1 VNRAIVRIAAAG
13 VLATLILVGLSVGFP
28 GQRWNFAAGFELV
41 VGAAAVASI
50 VASLRGLV
58 PRGREARTPFDVP
71 PPRAAAPKPP
81 AELERIDR
89 LLVLGAAN
97 AFDAH
102 HRVRPLLRELAAE
115 RLHARYGVDLDREPA
130 RAHELLGED
139 LWNVVR
145 PDLELRH
152 RNAPGLA
159 IDRTARLVDRL
170 EAL

>member
-1 VNRAIVRIAAAG
+1 VIRIAAAG
-13 VLATLILVGLSVGFP
+13 ALATLILVGLSTGFP

-50 VASLRGLV
+50 VGSLRSLV
-58 PRGREARTPFDVP
+58 PRGWEARTAFDAP

-81 AELERIDR
+81 GELDRIDR

-102 HRVRPLLRELAAE
+102 HRVRPLLRELAVE
-115 RLHARYGVDLDREPA
+115 RLHAHHGVELDRDPERA
-130 RAHELLGED
+130 RELLGED

-145 PDLELRH
+145 PDLELGH
-152 RNAPGLA
+152 RNAPGLPLA
-159 IDRTARLVDRL
+159 RTARLVERL